1 MTYRFLDHTADALV
15 ECEGKTFE
23 ELLET
28 AAHALYAVAFRQTQA
43 RIDLEEVIEVE
54 GETREEL
61 LVRWLQEL
69 IYLMEVRY
77 FVASVFQFERAD
89 DTGVR
94 ARVAGYTYHPD
105 ERDAEVKAA
114 TYHEMAIEETE
125 KGLTTR
131 IVFDL

>member
-1 MTYRFLDHTADALV
+1 MSYRFVDHTADALV
-15 ECEGKTFE
+15 ECRAKTFE

-28 AAHALYAVAFRQTQA
+28 AAHALYAVAFRETQA
-43 RIDLEEVIEVE
+43 RIDIEKVIEVE

-89 DTGVR
+89 ATGVR
-94 ARVAGYTYHPD
+94 ARVAGYTCHPG

-114 TYHEMAIEETE
+114 TYHEMAIEETRE
-125 KGLTTR
+125 GLTTR
-131 IVFDL
+131 ILFDL